1 MSEPIKLSQEEL
13 DSIKDLREKI
23 RSNVEKIGRL
33 NIKRHFTEVDL
44 NLIKMDLDNSYLE
57 SEDLSREESI
67 VVDAIVAKHGDGD
80 LDFTTGIYTPRV

>member
-13 DSIKDLREKI
+13 DSIIDLREKI

-57 SEDLSREESI
+57 SEDLSREESV
-67 VVDAIVAKHGDGD
+67 VVDAIVAKYGDGD
-80 LDFTTGIYTPRV
+80 LDFNTGIYTPRA

>member
-33 NIKRHFTEVDL
+33 NIKKYFTETEL
-44 NLIKMDLDNSYLE
+44 NLTNLDLGGAYTE
-57 SEDLSREESI
+57 TEELSREESK
-67 VVDAIVAKHGDGD
+67 VVDGIVAKYGDGD
-80 LDFTTGIYTPRV
+80 LDFTTGIYTPRA

>member
-33 NIKRHFTEVDL
+33 NIKKYFTETEL
-44 NLIKMDLDNSYLE
+44 SLANMDLSNSY
-57 SEDLSREESI
+57 SETEELSREESKL
-67 VVDAIVAKHGDGD
+67 VDGIVAKYGEGD
-80 LDFTTGIYTPRV
+80 LDFTTGTYTPRA

>member
-33 NIKRHFTEVDL
+33 NIKRHFTETEL
-44 NLIKMDLDNSYLE
+44 NLMKIDIDTEYLE
-57 SEDLSREESI
+57 TEELSRQESKIVDSI
-67 VVDAIVAKHGDGD
+67 VSKYGDGD
-80 LDFTTGIYTPRV
+80 LDFNTGLYTPRA